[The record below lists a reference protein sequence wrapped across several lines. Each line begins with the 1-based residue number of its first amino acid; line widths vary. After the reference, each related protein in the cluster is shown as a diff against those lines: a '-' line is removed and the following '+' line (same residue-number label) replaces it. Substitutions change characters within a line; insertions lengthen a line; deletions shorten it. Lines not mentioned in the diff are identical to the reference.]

1 MQDLIAF
8 VRSHT
13 GLSVA
18 SAMAGLAVVMIATVW
33 VETLVASRR
42 SRIAGQD

>member
-18 SAMAGLAVVMIATVW
+18 SAMAAVALAMIATVW
-33 VETLVASRR
+33 VETLVAGRR
-42 SRIAGQD
+42 SRAE

>member
-1 MQDLIAF
+1 MQELIAF

-18 SAMAGLAVVMIATVW
+18 SAMGAVSMAMIVTVW
-33 VETLVASRR
+33 VETIVVARR
-42 SRIAGQD
+42 SRRAGQD

>member
-1 MQDLIAF
+1 MQELIAF

-18 SAMAGLAVVMIATVW
+18 SAMGAGAVAMIVTVW
-33 VETLVASRR
+33 VETIVAARR
-42 SRIAGQD
+42 SRRAGQD